1 MKKLMF
7 HPIAAV
13 YLGFNA
19 LIKFAS
25 SFFMVTYVLFLS
37 EKGMDLLQINL
48 INTCYMIAVILA
60 ELPTGSFADSF
71 GRHRSFSLSFFLMA
85 LSTFIY
91 FVSGSF
97 MLFVLA
103 EVVAALGH
111 TFFSGSIEAWL
122 VDSLKARGEEY
133 RQAEIFRHET
143 AFHSF
148 GIIAGVMFGAYLG
161 KFNLAWPWLASTI
174 AMFIVGCLSL
184 FIKENYVTDRQS
196 LKENGLGK
204 QLSEAFQSGLK
215 NRDLLFIMLFGACLT
230 FAIQALNMQWTLLF
244 QKEYNFSTPQLGLL
258 FIGISFSIILG
269 AQFSKVI
276 SQRLGQRLGEKTA
289 IILPQI
295 GTALAIVIA
304 AQASLR
310 FLVISFFLVH
320 EFGRGIIK
328 PLQQNFINKRL
339 ASKNRA
345 TLLSLDSMFTQSGAL
360 LGLVA
365 SGFIAKMLSIR
376 SAWLY
381 SGLFLLLVIFLFV
394 ISVRFKK
401 HSS

>member
-148 GIIAGVMFGAYLG
+148 GIIAGVMFGA
-161 KFNLAWPWLASTI
+161 
-174 AMFIVGCLSL
+174 
-184 FIKENYVTDRQS
+184 
-196 LKENGLGK
+196 
-204 QLSEAFQSGLK
+204 
-215 NRDLLFIMLFGACLT
+215 
-230 FAIQALNMQWTLLF
+230 
-244 QKEYNFSTPQLGLL
+244 
-258 FIGISFSIILG
+258 
-269 AQFSKVI
+269 
-276 SQRLGQRLGEKTA
+276 
-289 IILPQI
+289 
-295 GTALAIVIA
+295 
-304 AQASLR
+304 
-310 FLVISFFLVH
+310 
-320 EFGRGIIK
+320 
-328 PLQQNFINKRL
+328 
-339 ASKNRA
+339 
-345 TLLSLDSMFTQSGAL
+345 
-360 LGLVA
+360 
-365 SGFIAKMLSIR
+365 
-376 SAWLY
+376 
-381 SGLFLLLVIFLFV
+381 
-394 ISVRFKK
+394 
-401 HSS
+401 

>member
-19 LIKFAS
+19 LINFAN
-25 SFFMVTYVLFLS
+25 SFFMVTYVLFLF

-48 INTCYMIAVILA
+48 INACYMIVVVLA
-60 ELPTGSFADSF
+60 EMPTGSFADSF

-85 LSTFIY
+85 LSTLIY

-148 GIIAGVMFGAYLG
+148 GIIAGVMFGSYLG
-161 KFNLAWPWLASTI
+161 KFDLAWPWLASTI
-174 AMFIVGCLSL
+174 VMFIVGCLSL
-184 FIKENYVTDRQS
+184 FIKENYVTKRQS
-196 LKENGLGK
+196 LRENGLGK
-204 QLSEAFQSGLK
+204 QLTEAFQSGLR
-215 NRDLLFIMLFGACLT
+215 NSDLLFIMLFGACLT
-230 FAIQALNMQWTLLF
+230 FAIQALNMQWSLLF
-244 QKEYNFSTPQLGLL
+244 QNEYGFSTPQLGLL
-258 FIGISFSIILG
+258 FVGISLSVIFG
-269 AQFSKVI
+269 AQFSKVV
-276 SQRLGQRLGEKTA
+276 GQRLGEKTA

-295 GTALAIVIA
+295 GTALAIIIA
-304 AQASLR
+304 AQVSLG
-310 FLVISFFLVH
+310 FLVVSFFLVH

-345 TLLSLDSMFTQSGAL
+345 TLLSLDSMFSQSGAI

-365 SGFIAKMLSIR
+365 SGFIAKMFSIR
-376 SAWLY
+376 TAWIF
-381 SGLFLLLVIFLFV
+381 SGLFLLLGISLFA
-394 ISVRFKK
+394 ISIRLKK